1 MYTPGSSFLGLSTEG
16 GFYSGKTE
24 VKYDNNFPPGGEQKY
39 SLADLSVSYN
49 YYFIR
54 NLSGGLNVNFFNSV
68 YKNTV
73 GDFRQSNVNFAITPM
88 LELNI
93 PVENP
98 TLNDLFI
105 RGGYSFGT
113 QKSEYRSLGIT
124 NITKYSMGNFCLGLG
139 YNFFFKKKLSLTPV
153 FEYDWTTYNDKDS
166 DRKEKY
172 TGPNFSIGV
181 RKFFR

>member
-1 MYTPGSSFLGLSTEG
+1 M
-16 GFYSGKTE
+16 
-24 VKYDNNFPPGGEQKY
+24 
-39 SLADLSVSYN
+39 SYN
-49 YYFIR
+49 YYFIK
-54 NLSGGLNVNFFNSV
+54 NLSGGLNVNFSNSV

-73 GDFRQSNVNFAITPM
+73 SDYRQTNLNFAITPM
-88 LELNI
+88 LELNM
-93 PVENP
+93 PVQNR

-113 QKSEYRSLGIT
+113 LKSEYRSGGFNST
-124 NITKYSMGNFCLGLG
+124 SKYSMGNFCLGLG

-166 DRKEKY
+166 DQKEKY